1 MPITIVFEL
10 EALQTASFN
19 GSTGRATQ
27 GLWLNHWKEV
37 NPRIGELLKS
47 SNQARPYSISPVLS
61 KKSLKPIQSFRSSES
76 ALIFLSIY
84 DGYRFLKTNQNPN
97 NLSPVPSPI
106 PSFEAITEHSWF
118 PLFKEKYL
126 EHSIEIANTNWKV
139 VDISIQNSITFK
151 EIFEIGKNN
160 VQDKYKKWVFD
171 FITPTSFKIY
181 DKTLSP
187 LPSPQLLF
195 RYWLQ
200 EWNRWAPKDLRIEGF
215 IEELF
220 YLIQIAKIKNLNTS
234 FQEYGLQ
241 KEIGFT
247 GQITLQSG
255 EFPKEFVPNLIT
267 LAHFAPYCGCGVH
280 TTRGMGFCLMQ
291 EK

>member
-1 MPITIVFEL
+1 MMDFVF
-10 EALQTASFN
+10 
-19 GSTGRATQ
+19 
-27 GLWLNHWKEV
+27 
-37 NPRIGELLKS
+37 LKS
-47 SNQARPYSISPVLS
+47 NR
-61 KKSLKPIQSFRSSES
+61 
-76 ALIFLSIY
+76 
-84 DGYRFLKTNQNPN
+84 NPN
-97 NLSPVPSPI
+97 NLSPVPSPT
-106 PSFEAITEHSWF
+106 PSFEAITEFSWI

-126 EHSIEIANTNWKV
+126 EQSIEIANTNWKV
-139 VDISIQNSITFK
+139 KDISIQKTITFEELYK
-151 EIFEIGKNN
+151 IGHTRSQKNN
-160 VQDKYKKWVFD
+160 PKWSFN

-200 EWNRWAPKDLRIEGF
+200 EWNRWAPKELRIEGY

-267 LAHFAPYCGCGVH
+267 LAHFAPYCGCGIH

-291 EK
+291 EKHKK